1 MHMAN
6 NTRFHVEITT
16 VHFLL
21 YVISPNINDFL
32 SHGLWVV
39 VVGVDVW
46 LYVGTPVVKLLIN
59 SL

>member
-6 NTRFHVEITT
+6 NTRFYVEITT

-21 YVISPNINDFL
+21 YVISPDINDFL
-32 SHGLWVV
+32 SHGLGLGF
-39 VVGVDVW
+39 VGVVVW

-59 SL
+59 S